1 MTPDAWLPRRQRA
14 PAPSLQSA
22 RSSSSPRWGW
32 WWWWWRGWD
41 GTWWQQGPC
50 QRWQQ
55 DRRFP
60 LNLES
65 EASCESPCRQLWR
78 RGPRRSCWR
87 HWRVE
92 MEVER
97 LRWSV
102 GAGGRTW
109 SAQLREAATQGTRNT
124 WEAQK
129 IEMESIFS
137 NSSVEL
143 KGSPH
148 TFCWKSGGKRHFE
161 ICFMLIAYARPD
173 KHQSYQRIIDKDIT
187 GLPQKNHNTLVFL
200 VTRSFWK
207 HFHSHSQISLVI
219 HQNQQ
224 RSKLWPSWITSLGVF
239 KDFQ

>member
-65 EASCESPCRQLWR
+65 EASCESPCHQLWR

-92 MEVER
+92 KEVER
-97 LRWSV
+97 VQWSV

-148 TFCWKSGGKRHFE
+148 TKSCTHFVENQGKKN
-161 ICFMLIAYARPD
+161 IWDLLYAYCLC
-173 KHQSYQRIIDKDIT
+173 K
-187 GLPQKNHNTLVFL
+187 
-200 VTRSFWK
+200 TR
-207 HFHSHSQISLVI
+207 Q
-219 HQNQQ
+219 
-224 RSKLWPSWITSLGVF
+224 TSIVP
-239 KDFQ
+239 KENW